1 MLPET
6 TILPKNHVP
15 SVSISLTE
23 MESQT
28 YEIFI
33 IQSYNDLYL
42 VNSVLD
48 RLSEFAKT
56 SPTSLDTLSL
66 GLPEFDDLLQEFP
79 GQELVLSFPNDTDQ
93 SMMLPLNLFLEPG
106 NLDLQMYLNDARH
119 IINEAF
125 KRAII
130 NSNILLRFNYQDGT
144 YFYLKASSLMG
155 DISILPAGEEENQVI
170 FSFKTNLK
178 YPETFDFSKVI
189 SISNI
194 DPTRFAPFYLT
205 NAHLL
210 LEPEELVGQE
220 KVYSLLF
227 TGFLSPAQ

>member
-48 RLSEFAKT
+48 RLSEFTKT
-56 SPTSLDTLSL
+56 SPTSLDSLTL

-79 GQELVLSFPNDTDQ
+79 GQDLVLSFPNDTDQ

-144 YFYLKASSLMG
+144 YF
-155 DISILPAGEEENQVI
+155 
-170 FSFKTNLK
+170 
-178 YPETFDFSKVI
+178 
-189 SISNI
+189 
-194 DPTRFAPFYLT
+194 
-205 NAHLL
+205 
-210 LEPEELVGQE
+210 
-220 KVYSLLF
+220 
-227 TGFLSPAQ
+227 

>member
-6 TILPKNHVP
+6 TIQPRNHVP

-28 YEIFI
+28 YENFI

-42 VNSVLD
+42 INSVLD
-48 RLSEFAKT
+48 RLSEFAKIR
-56 SPTSLDTLSL
+56 PTSLDSLTL
-66 GLPEFDDLLQEFP
+66 GLPEFDELLREFP
-79 GQELVLSFPNDTDQ
+79 GQDLVLSFPNDTDQ

-125 KRAII
+125 KRAVIS
-130 NSNILLRFNYQDGT
+130 SNLLLRFNYQDGT
-144 YFYLKASSLMG
+144 YFYLKVSSIMG
-155 DISILPAGEEENQVI
+155 DIDLLPAGEDENQVI

-210 LEPEELVGQE
+210 REPEELVGQE

-227 TGFLSPAQ
+227 TGFLSPTQ

>member
-6 TILPKNHVP
+6 TIQPRNHVP

-28 YEIFI
+28 YEIFT
-33 IQSYNDLYL
+33 IQTYNDLYL
-42 VNSVLD
+42 INSVLD
-48 RLSEFAKT
+48 RLSEFAKI
-56 SPTSLDTLSL
+56 SPTSLDSLTL
-66 GLPEFDDLLQEFP
+66 GLPEFDDLLREFP
-79 GQELVLSFPNDTDQ
+79 GQDLVLSFPNDTDQ

-125 KRAII
+125 KRAVIS
-130 NSNILLRFNYQDGT
+130 SNLLLRFNYQDGN
-144 YFYLKASSLMG
+144 YFYLKVSSIMG
-155 DISILPAGEEENQVI
+155 DIDLFPAGEDENQVI

-210 LEPEELVGQE
+210 REPEELVGQE

>member
-48 RLSEFAKT
+48 RLSEFTKT
-56 SPTSLDTLSL
+56 SPTSLDSLTL

-79 GQELVLSFPNDTDQ
+79 GQDLVLSFPNDTDQ

-125 KRAII
+125 KRSII

-144 YFYLKASSLMG
+144 YF
-155 DISILPAGEEENQVI
+155 
-170 FSFKTNLK
+170 
-178 YPETFDFSKVI
+178 
-189 SISNI
+189 
-194 DPTRFAPFYLT
+194 
-205 NAHLL
+205 
-210 LEPEELVGQE
+210 
-220 KVYSLLF
+220 
-227 TGFLSPAQ
+227 